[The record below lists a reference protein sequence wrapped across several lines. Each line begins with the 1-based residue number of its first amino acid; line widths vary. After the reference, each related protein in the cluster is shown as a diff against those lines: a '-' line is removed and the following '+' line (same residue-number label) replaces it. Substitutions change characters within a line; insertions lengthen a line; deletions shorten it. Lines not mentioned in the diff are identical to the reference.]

1 MYRRSAVNV
10 PAVDYPRGVT
20 TFHRARS
27 EEQRA
32 VRRQSILRTA
42 AGMLD
47 EMPVA
52 AVSLNELSRRV
63 GLAKS
68 ALLRYFESREAV
80 LLDLLSEAAARYRA
94 ETAETLPGWVDPSAP
109 APARVRQIA
118 ARLATTF
125 ADRPMLCELL
135 SAQHAI
141 LEHNVSVDVA
151 TRYKRSSRDGIRWLA
166 GQLRGLLPEL
176 DDERALRAAHMVI
189 ILVGAL
195 WTRSRPAPAQLA
207 AFQADPSLAFMHP
220 AFTEALE
227 AAIATFLTGLVTEA
241 ADRTRRHARAVD
253 RT

>member
-1 MYRRSAVNV
+1 M
-10 PAVDYPRGVT
+10 
-20 TFHRARS
+20 
-27 EEQRA
+27 
-32 VRRQSILRTA
+32 RRQSILRTA
-42 AGMLD
+42 ADMLG

-52 AVSLNELSRRV
+52 AMSLNELSRRV

-68 ALLRYFESREAV
+68 AMMRYFESREAV

-94 ETAETLPGWVDPSAP
+94 EIAETFPGWVDPSAP
-109 APARVRQIA
+109 APVRARQAA

-125 ADRPMLCELL
+125 AAHPMLCELL

-166 GQLRGLLPEL
+166 ERLRGLLPEL
-176 DDERALRAAHMVI
+176 DDERALRASHMVI

-207 AFQADPSLAFMHP
+207 AFQADSSLAFMHP
-220 AFTEALE
+220 AFIEAFE
-227 AAIATFLTGLVTEA
+227 TAIATFLRGLIAEA
-241 ADRTRRHARAVD
+241 ADAA
-253 RT
+253 

>member
-1 MYRRSAVNV
+1 MA
-10 PAVDYPRGVT
+10 

-27 EEQRA
+27 DEQRA

-63 GLAKS
+63 GLSKS
-68 ALLRYFESREAV
+68 AMTLYFESREAV

-109 APARVRQIA
+109 APARARQIA

-125 ADRPMLCELL
+125 AARPMLCELL
-135 SAQHAI
+135 SAQHTV

-151 TRYKRSSRDGIRWLA
+151 SSYKRSSRDGIRWLA
-166 GQLRGLLPEL
+166 ARLRDLLPEL

-195 WTRSRPAPAQLA
+195 WTRSRPAPALLA
-207 AFQADPSLAFMHP
+207 AFQADSSLAFMHP
-220 AFTEALE
+220 AFTEAFE
-227 AAIATFLTGLVTEA
+227 AAIATFLRGLIAEA
-241 ADRTRRHARAVD
+241 ADAT
-253 RT
+253 

>member
-1 MYRRSAVNV
+1 
-10 PAVDYPRGVT
+10 VT
-20 TFHRARS
+20 NFQRARS

-32 VRRQSILRTA
+32 VRRQSILGIA
-42 AGMLD
+42 AEMLD

-52 AVSLNELSRRV
+52 EVSLNELSRRV

-68 ALLRYFESREAV
+68 AMLRYFESREAV

-94 ETAETLPGWVDPSAP
+94 EIAETLPGWVDPSAS
-109 APARVRQIA
+109 AAVRARQA
-118 ARLATTF
+118 AAQLAATF
-125 ADRPMLCELL
+125 AARPMLCELL

-151 TRYKRSSRDGIRWLA
+151 TRYKRASRDGIRWLA
-166 GQLRGLLPEL
+166 ERLHYLLPEI
-176 DDERALRAAHMVI
+176 DAERALRASHMVI

-220 AFTEALE
+220 AFADAFE
-227 AAIATFLTGLVTEA
+227 AAIAVFLMGLIAEA
-241 ADRTRRHARAVD
+241 AEAT
-253 RT
+253 

>member
-1 MYRRSAVNV
+1 MA
-10 PAVDYPRGVT
+10 
-20 TFHRARS
+20 TFQRARS
-27 EEQRA
+27 DEQRA
-32 VRRQSILRTA
+32 VRRRSILETA

-68 ALLRYFESREAV
+68 AMTRYFESREAV

-94 ETAETLPGWVDPSAP
+94 DVAGTLPGWADPSAP
-109 APARVRQIA
+109 APVRARQVA

-125 ADRPMLCELL
+125 AAHPMLCELL

-141 LEHNVSVDVA
+141 LEHNVSVEVA
-151 TRYKRSSRDGIRWLA
+151 ARYKRSSRDAIHWLA
-166 GQLRGLLPEL
+166 ERLRDLLPEL
-176 DDERALRAAHMVI
+176 DAERALRAAHMVI

-207 AFQADPSLAFMHP
+207 AFRADSSLAFMHP
-220 AFTEALE
+220 AFAEAFE
-227 AAIATFLTGLVTEA
+227 AAIATFFRGLVAETADA
-241 ADRTRRHARAVD
+241 A
-253 RT
+253 

>member
-1 MYRRSAVNV
+1 MYRRSAVKV
-10 PAVDYPRGVT
+10 LPVDYLGEVT
-20 TFHRARS
+20 TFQRARS

-80 LLDLLSEAAARYRA
+80 LLDLLSEAAASYRA
-94 ETAETLPGWVDPSAP
+94 EIAETLPGWVDPSAP
-109 APARVRQIA
+109 AAVRARQTA
-118 ARLATTF
+118 ARLAATF
-125 ADRPMLCELL
+125 TARPMLCELL
-135 SAQHAI
+135 STQHAI
-141 LEHNVSVDVA
+141 LERNVSVDVA

-166 GQLRGLLPEL
+166 ERLRDLLPEL
-176 DDERALRAAHMVI
+176 DDERALRASHMVI

-220 AFTEALE
+220 AFGEAFE
-227 AAIATFLTGLVTEA
+227 AAIATFLRGLITQA
-241 ADRTRRHARAVD
+241 ADET
-253 RT
+253 